1 VQRDSYL
8 AMDDVPPG
16 WRQMA
21 SWRAMKRTL
30 QRQAGGKLEQPSF
43 LQPPITPMPVTAVS
57 RFPVGDWMYEP
68 KWDGFR
74 CLIFRD
80 GNNVF
85 LQSRTGKS
93 LTAAFPE
100 IVKAVLNVDVDQFV
114 LDGEVAIPT
123 DAGFSFNLLVNRL
136 RVSAARLAQEVK
148 ANPAIYIAFDIL
160 ADKSKSL
167 LRASISRRRRGLE
180 EFFRKYGSGE
190 GPLYLSA
197 NTSELGEVQNW
208 INHIG
213 LQLDGVVAKKADA
226 IYDPGNKR
234 AVLKIKR
241 YRTVDCIV
249 GGFRDRQIGSSRNSL
264 LLGLWDSAGQLH
276 YVGSAGWES

>member
-1 VQRDSYL
+1 
-8 AMDDVPPG
+8 
-16 WRQMA
+16 
-21 SWRAMKRTL
+21 
-30 QRQAGGKLEQPSF
+30 
-43 LQPPITPMPVTAVS
+43 
-57 RFPVGDWMYEP
+57 
-68 KWDGFR
+68 
-74 CLIFRD
+74 
-80 GNNVF
+80 
-85 LQSRTGKS
+85 
-93 LTAAFPE
+93 
-100 IVKAVLNVDVDQFV
+100 
-114 LDGEVAIPT
+114 VAIPT
-123 DAGFSFNLLVNRL
+123 DAGFSFDLLVNRL

-167 LRASISRRRRGLE
+167 LRASFSRRRRGLE

-234 AVLKIKR
+234 AVLKIK
-241 YRTVDCIV
+241 TILVL
-249 GGFRDRQIGSSRNSL
+249 FRSVAIEFLHGLDRLRNSTKRRSL
-264 LLGLWDSAGQLH
+264 PRKKRLRNFVAF
-276 YVGSAGWES
+276 VF